1 MSNLDFGATYDAN
14 TLKRISH
21 HYAPSVYNDPD
32 GDIIIDGGSE
42 WRAIVGKTG
51 QYGYRGAVMHP
62 SETADDATIARWVR
76 EAGGTVF
83 AIVEVVGDG
92 DEWDPV
98 GWAIV
103 YR

>member
-1 MSNLDFGATYDAN
+1 MSNLEFGATYDAR
-14 TLKRISH
+14 TLEYVSNC
-21 HYAPSVYNDPD
+21 YAPSVYNDPD
-32 GDIIIDGGSE
+32 GDVIIDGGSE

-62 SETADDATIARWVR
+62 SETADDATIARWVD

-83 AIVEVVGDG
+83 AIVEVVDCE
-92 DEWDPV
+92 DESALV